1 MDSFSFYN
9 PTKIVFG
16 EGSVKQLPELLAQYG
31 PTVLLTY
38 GGGSI
43 KKNGVY
49 DAVMAELAKA
59 GKNVVELP
67 GIMSNPR
74 KEKVL
79 EGAQLCREHNV
90 DLVLAVG
97 GGSVVDCSKFIGA
110 VALVDEDYDW
120 WQHFFVK
127 RENVKRALP
136 VGVVLTMS
144 ATGSEMNNRGV
155 VTDWEAQKKLGGYG
169 DALYPQFSIL
179 DPTYTYTLPKNQM
192 IYGICDMLSHLMEQ
206 YFSLPETNNLS
217 DALLEATFKNIMAN
231 AAIALENQEDYEARS
246 NLMWGATIALNGILG
261 LGKKQD
267 WMSHQIE
274 HALSAF
280 YDIPHGAGLAIVH
293 PMVLKYIYK
302 GHIPRFVR
310 FAINIWGLKRDDFES
325 DEALALAG
333 IEALRNY
340 FKSIG
345 APTTLGEVN
354 IPKEALPKI
363 AASSNRYP
371 TSYTNFTTEDILAI
385 YESAL

>member
-43 KKNGVY
+43 KKNGIY
-49 DAVMAELAKA
+49 DEVTAELAKA
-59 GKNVVELP
+59 GKKVVELP

-79 EGAQLCREHNV
+79 EGAQLCREHKV

-97 GGSVVDCSKFIGA
+97 GGSVVDCSKFIAA
-110 VALVDEDYDW
+110 VALVDESYDW

-127 RENVKRALP
+127 RENVKQALP

-179 DPTYTYTLPKNQM
+179 DPTYTYSLPKNQM
-192 IYGICDMLSHLMEQ
+192 VYGICDMLSHLMEQ
-206 YFSLPETNNLS
+206 YFSLPETNNVS
-217 DALLEATFKNIMAN
+217 DTLLEATFKNIMAN
-231 AAIALENQEDYEARS
+231 AAIALENQQDYEARS

-293 PMVLKYIYK
+293 PMVLTYIYK
-302 GHIPRFVR
+302 EHVPRFVR
-310 FAINIWGLKRDDFES
+310 FAENIWGLKRSDYDS

-333 IEALRNY
+333 IQALRNY

>member
-49 DAVMAELAKA
+49 DAVMAELSKA
-59 GKNVVELP
+59 GKKVVELS

-79 EGAQLCREHNV
+79 EGAQLCREHEV
-90 DLVLAVG
+90 DFVIAVG

-127 RENVKRALP
+127 RENVKQALP

-206 YFSLPETNNLS
+206 YFSEPETNNVS

-267 WMSHQIE
+267 WISHQIE

-302 GHIPRFVR
+302 DHLPRFIR
-310 FAINIWGLKRDDFES
+310 FAKNIWGLKREDYES
-325 DEALALAG
+325 DDALALAG

>member
-31 PTVLLTY
+31 PTVLITY

-43 KKNGVY
+43 KKNGIY
-49 DAVMAELAKA
+49 DAVTAELAKA
-59 GKNVVELP
+59 GKKVVELP

-79 EGAQLCREHNV
+79 EGAQLCREHKV

-97 GGSVVDCSKFIGA
+97 GGSVVDCSKFIAA
-110 VALVDEDYDW
+110 VALVDESYDW

-127 RENVKRALP
+127 RENVKQALP

-179 DPTYTYTLPKNQM
+179 DPTYTYSLPKNQM
-192 IYGICDMLSHLMEQ
+192 VYGICDMLSHLMEQ
-206 YFSLPETNNLS
+206 YFSLPETNNVS
-217 DALLEATFKNIMAN
+217 DALLEAAFKNIMDN
-231 AAIALENQEDYEARS
+231 AAIALENQQDYEARS

-267 WMSHQIE
+267 WISHQIE

-302 GHIPRFVR
+302 EHIPRFVR
-310 FAINIWGLKRDDFES
+310 FAENIWGLKREEFDS

-333 IEALRNY
+333 IQALRNY

>member
-43 KKNGVY
+43 KKNGIY
-49 DAVMAELAKA
+49 DAVTTELAKA
-59 GKNVVELP
+59 GKKVVELP

-79 EGAQLCREHNV
+79 EGAQLCREHKV

-97 GGSVVDCSKFIGA
+97 GGSVVDCSKFIAA
-110 VALVDEDYDW
+110 VALVDESYDW
-120 WQHFFVK
+120 WHHFFVK
-127 RENVKRALP
+127 RENVKQALP

-179 DPTYTYTLPKNQM
+179 DPTYTYSLPKNQM
-192 IYGICDMLSHLMEQ
+192 VYGICDMLSHLMEQ
-206 YFSLPETNNLS
+206 YFSLPETNNVS
-217 DALLEATFKNIMAN
+217 DALLEAAFKNIMEN
-231 AAIALENQEDYEARS
+231 AAIALENQQDYEARS

-267 WMSHQIE
+267 WISHQIE

-302 GHIPRFVR
+302 EHIPRFVR
-310 FAINIWGLKRDDFES
+310 FAENIWGLKRSDYDS

-333 IEALRNY
+333 IQALRNY

-371 TSYTNFTTEDILAI
+371 MSYTNFTTEDILAV

>member
-1 MDSFSFYN
+1 MDAFSFYN
-9 PTKIVFG
+9 PTKIHFG
-16 EGSVKQLPELLAQYG
+16 EHSVAKLAEELPKYG

-43 KKNGVY
+43 KKNGIY
-49 DAVMAELAKA
+49 EAVMEELEKA
-59 GKNVVELP
+59 NKTVVELS

-74 KEKVL
+74 KEKVV
-79 EGAQLCREHNV
+79 EGAQLCREHKV
-90 DLVLAVG
+90 DLILAVG

-110 VALVDEDYDW
+110 VALVEEDYDW
-120 WQHFFVK
+120 WQHMFLK
-127 RENVKRALP
+127 RENVTKALP

-155 VTDWEAQKKLGGYG
+155 VTDWDAQKKLGGYG

-179 DPTYTYTLPKNQM
+179 DPTYTYSLPREQVV
-192 IYGICDMLSHLMEQ
+192 YGICDMLSHLMEQ
-206 YFSLPETNNLS
+206 YFSTPETNNLS
-217 DALLEATFKNIMAN
+217 DALLEATFKNIMGN
-231 AAIALENQEDYEARS
+231 AAVALQDLTNYEARS
-246 NLMWGATIALNGILG
+246 NIMWGATMALNGIMG
-261 LGKKQD
+261 LGKAQD

-293 PMVLKYIYK
+293 PMLLKYIYK
-302 GHIPRFVR
+302 DHLERFVR
-310 FAINIWGLKRDDFES
+310 FATHIWGLKPEDYTS
-325 DEALALAG
+325 DEELALAG

-354 IPKEALPKI
+354 IPKEALPAI
-363 AASSNRYP
+363 AESSNRYP

-385 YESAL
+385 YESSL